1 MAQII
6 WAGFTD
12 ESCFLGKKSF
22 RRFFH
27 TSTLHN
33 QHINDFAPVV
43 ERSVFNKRHGVVEV
57 RGYFLE

>member
-6 WAGFTD
+6 WPGFTD
-12 ESCFLGKKSF
+12 ESCFLRKKSF
-22 RRFFH
+22 RLFH

-43 ERSVFNKRHGVVEV
+43 ERSVFNKRHGVVEEL
-57 RGYFLE
+57 GHFLE